1 VVWKQEALDAL
12 DGRYGDEV
20 NVAGCVH
27 GKDEWGHRVYRF
39 ALPATKA
46 SAFGFSGRTHLV
58 AQLWGGEWRARTLS
72 ATEIGKIFGSSR
84 VDLEVDEDDDRA
96 LRDYGN
102 GGPLRMVLPFA
113 DALVSHFAPPSDFVP
128 QSVGEI
134 VSGTAV
140 TAFRGAM
147 DLTYADFLQKA
158 KLN

>member
-1 VVWKQEALDAL
+1 MTFTEVSAGIGMFAAAFEAAGMVCTKLVEPNERAL
-12 DGRYGDEV
+12 QLAVKNCSVGSEQPSGLADVDPV
-20 NVAGCVH
+20 DMLWTH
-27 GKDEWGHRVYRF
+27 G
-39 ALPATKA
+39 
-46 SAFGFSGRTHLV
+46 
-58 AQLWGGEWRARTLS
+58 
-72 ATEIGKIFGSSR
+72 EIGKIFGSSR

-128 QSVGEI
+128 QSAGEI
-134 VSGTAV
+134 VSGAAV

-147 DLTYADFLQKA
+147 DLTHADFLQKA